1 MYVYSMHNLSPYPAR
16 YGLFYIREK
25 FRPFARYGHK
35 QDLTLCRKYA
45 AVPENMP
52 LYQEDRRAPSK
63 KHGGMTMKVN
73 IKKTGGKRHAD
84 SGGRVFIRLFHPHRG
99 IQMFS
104 GSAPCQCTGR
114 CFPWS
119 VVWRGNGVLHII
131 YQESDGD
138 RQSAG
143 ISGQHGGRIFRGGIC
158 TSVSAD

>member
-25 FRPFARYGHK
+25 FRPFARYGYK

-73 IKKTGGKRHAD
+73 IKKLAVSAMLTAVAVSL
-84 SGGRVFIRLFHPHRG
+84 SG
-99 IQMFS
+99 FS
-104 GSAPCQCTGR
+104 IPIGASK
-114 CFPWS
+114 CFP
-119 VVWRGNGVLHII
+119 VQHLANVLAGFLLLSLIHI
-131 YQESDGD
+131 
-138 RQSAG
+138 
-143 ISGQHGGRIFRGGIC
+143 
-158 TSVSAD
+158 